1 MKTLAAIARHADAWS
16 ARLNDGLAA
25 VALVLAILTA
35 ITVARE
41 NAPALLLAL
50 QPSIDP
56 ETGLSLDEF

>member
-1 MKTLAAIARHADAWS
+1 MKILASIAHRADAWS

-25 VALVLAILTA
+25 VALVLALLIA

-41 NAPALLLAL
+41 NAPALLLLL

-56 ETGLSLDEF
+56 ETGLAIGDF